1 MNRDHAEQ
9 TKEIVES
16 SVGVKVTNHLIEEF
30 EVVCN
35 NCCVVFDPGSNKY
48 QMILILLSV
57 ITKTKDRCST
67 RKFCCY

>member
-30 EVVCN
+30 EVVCATIA
-35 NCCVVFDPGSNKY
+35 V
-48 QMILILLSV
+48 
-57 ITKTKDRCST
+57 
-67 RKFCCY
+67 